1 MVQVFQPQSV
11 CFMTKGMIIRDMM
24 NSMMSHIIV
33 ILVRGCYKRPVGG
46 VGECLFR
53 GGRGGWTRG
62 YPYKGMYLYLDGSFE
77 VVAEFFSDFVCEAVA
92 ELGEDVFVEDGPYE
106 FVVEIGGA
114 FCSGG
119 AWSFAILDI
128 EEAEV

>member
-1 MVQVFQPQSV
+1 MLH
-11 CFMTKGMIIRDMM
+11 KAAGWGDA
-24 NSMMSHIIV
+24 
-33 ILVRGCYKRPVGG
+33 VGG
-46 VGECLFR
+46 GNAYLE

-77 VVAEFFSDFVCEAVA
+77 VVAEFFSDFVGKAVA

>member
-1 MVQVFQPQSV
+1 MGCLNVND
-11 CFMTKGMIIRDMM
+11 KGEIPIERE
-24 NSMMSHIIV
+24 
-33 ILVRGCYKRPVGG
+33 GC
-46 VGECLFR
+46 
-53 GGRGGWTRG
+53 
-62 YPYKGMYLYLDGSFE
+62 LYLDGSFE